1 MIGMDDKRLTVSQ
14 AQRERLNYVVIRDL
28 IRNGPLE
35 PLLSDE
41 MLEDIHS
48 VGLKH
53 IHMDRKVFGM
63 VTSNIRFRER
73 ELLTL
78 FARHVR
84 ANRASSFQTTN
95 PSSTGAS

>member
-1 MIGMDDKRLTVSQ
+1 MGDGWHGRQTINETQ
-14 AQRERLNYVVIRDL
+14 AQRQRLNYVVIRDL

-53 IHMDRKVFGM
+53 IHMDHKVGM
-63 VTSNIRFRER
+63 VLQHPISR
-73 ELLTL
+73 
-78 FARHVR
+78 ARITVSVPACHVR
-84 ANRASSFQTTN
+84 AYRTSRFGQQTHH
-95 PSSTGAS
+95 